1 MDYSDLLNSVVNEQD
16 NIEGSI
22 QGAKQIVANKLEAVS
37 GILSDVGTPGLLG
50 TTTVGAAFGYGPKE
64 LVSAIKA
71 KISPDMNLSKGYT
84 TAKDAVDAGRVG
96 ELETSQKLATSTEE
110 DIGAANSQLE
120 EGAEKVAMYN
130 PDQLADLGLDAE
142 TGLTSAE
149 SDSAAA
155 AAKAAGSTLSEGAS
169 AIEDGGAGGLLA
181 GDETLATGLDV
192 TGVLAPVGVALGIF
206 GFLGSTIAAA
216 VESFEGHHETDPTA
230 VPLDQLTSV
239 AFDPSHT

>member
-1 MDYSDLLNSVVNEQD
+1 
-16 NIEGSI
+16 
-22 QGAKQIVANKLEAVS
+22 
-37 GILSDVGTPGLLG
+37 
-50 TTTVGAAFGYGPKE
+50 
-64 LVSAIKA
+64 
-71 KISPDMNLSKGYT
+71 MNLSKGYT